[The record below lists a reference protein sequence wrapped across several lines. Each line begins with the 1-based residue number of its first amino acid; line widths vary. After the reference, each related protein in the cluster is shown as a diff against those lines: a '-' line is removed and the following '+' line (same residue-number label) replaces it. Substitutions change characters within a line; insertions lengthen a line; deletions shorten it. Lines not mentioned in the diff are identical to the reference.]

1 MSRRRNAG
9 LMAALALLLTSGAM
23 SGRVATAEDEATT
36 VVFEVGSPISNLRRV
51 DATGDG
57 RMDLLLLSGRTVSIF
72 GAPNGKRPPAKAL
85 HTIELPTTVSFVDG
99 GAADGKQAG
108 LVTLGTE
115 GLQTLALVGQ
125 DSAARTDDGIP
136 WRDTDRPSFI
146 ALRRPGGILLPRASG
161 YRWIGKEQIDV
172 PLQPSRS
179 VQAAGEF
186 LEDASTVTTAWP
198 EAVIG
203 RSPADAARRAVW
215 VLEGRSLLAQHAA
228 GRVRYD
234 LAFLPSG
241 GERRLVD
248 LDGDDLPDL
257 LHIETTNKTGAYA
270 FFRTRPSKAGAD
282 RGPNHRPQLSFL
294 KLSGFQLDP
303 VLVDLDRDGDLD
315 FVITTIEVDAKN
327 MLRALRAGRVTAQTQ
342 AFLNQGPEQGFRNQ
356 PDAVIRSDVGV
367 RLRFTYSGSIEVE
380 RTLTIVADGDFD
392 GDGRKDLAIRT
403 GPSTLTIRRGTAAG
417 VWEAE
422 GRPLE
427 IPPPATG
434 GNIEGYSVDLDAD
447 GRHEL
452 VLVYRGDE
460 KHPDRVVW
468 MRP

>member
-1 MSRRRNAG
+1 MPWRRSTRLTAG
-9 LMAALALLLTSGAM
+9 LALLLAFGALPG
-23 SGRVATAEDEATT
+23 GRASAEDDATT

-72 GAPNGKRPPAKAL
+72 GAPKGKRPPAKAL
-85 HTIELPTTVSFVDG
+85 HTIELPASVSFVDG
-99 GAADGKQAG
+99 GGADGTQAG

-115 GLQTLALVGQ
+115 GLRTVGFTGAG
-125 DSAARTDDGIP
+125 DATKAAEGIG
-136 WRDTDRPSFI
+136 WRDPDRPSFI

-161 YRWIGKEQIDV
+161 YRWIGEQTIDV

-186 LEDASTVTTAWP
+186 LEDASTVTTSWP

-203 RSPADAARRAVW
+203 RAPAHAEHRAVW

-234 LAFLPSG
+234 LGFLPPG

-248 LDGDDLPDL
+248 LDGDALPDV

-270 FFRTRPSKAGAD
+270 FFRTRPTKEGAS
-282 RGPNHRPQLSFL
+282 RGPDHKPQLSFL

-342 AFLNQGPEQGFRNQ
+342 AFLNQGPDQGFRNQ

-417 VWEAE
+417 VWEAD
-422 GRPLE
+422 GRTLE
-427 IPPPATG
+427 IPAPDTE

-460 KHPDRVVW
+460 KHPDRAVW